1 MRILT
6 DKMKAI
12 NPHIRQFLIDWIN
25 TMDEIP
31 SVNVLVF
38 LPNFLEDLLVM
49 LGDKEKE
56 VKNKAEECLDN
67 FMDDLKKEFK
77 DGKLEVLLS

>member
-12 NPHIRQFLIDWIN
+12 NPFIREFLIDWIN

-31 SVNVLVF
+31 SVNILVY
-38 LPNFLEDLLVM
+38 LPSFLEDLLVM
-49 LGDKEKE
+49 LSDKEKE
-56 VKNKAEECLDN
+56 VRSKAE
-67 FMDDLKKEFK
+67 
-77 DGKLEVLLS
+77 